1 MYIKFSMKKNSKYYL
16 SVIKSI
22 ENIRKKNNVNWMN
35 LLRLAFKESPKEAA
49 LIMSKIYN
57 DDAKI
62 SALVK
67 KLTN

>member
-1 MYIKFSMKKNSKYYL
+1 MKKNTKYYL
-16 SVIKSI
+16 SVIKKI

-35 LLRLAFKESPKEAA
+35 LLRLAFKKSPKETA
-49 LIMSKIYN
+49 LIMSKIYK

-67 KLTN
+67 QLTN